1 MLMRK
6 KFPDMPTTTVTADL
20 LSRFGSPT
28 RYSLS
33 PYQGMRSMLKG
44 KYADL
49 LRVPN
54 LEAIIREKDDFEFCK
69 DEFVCTYDTH
79 ALGGITE
86 QCTGMA
92 IVGEETTQVGFA
104 AKPTD
109 LMPPSYLMRFED
121 QIPEE
126 NMRTFVLHV
135 LSNTVRQGKLYKDYL
150 KEMEVQEN
158 TFDTGDGEDEINANE
173 LQNDYTG
180 DKAGAAEVAKAKK
193 DLAYCLYRLN
203 LLSGVCHINMLS
215 LIFAYLV
222 ANPTQASKRIGP
234 SKLLAAKP
242 VYYSDQHGN
251 CTTVITDETDRSLR
265 AAYGLINSSDVEKF
279 KEFRSDIRK
288 TFKCIHTLRINP
300 RADDPALYTHEF
312 CKRIA
317 HDYMIDNC
325 SYVSRKFGGYNKDVL
340 SQLRGM
346 SLDMVVNNSIE
357 TRIDPEETI
366 INLICSTLSVPESI
380 YRAFSTKYS
389 GLYANDY
396 YKLLELHKSDAI
408 IELTGDLAGMQT
420 DEAGFYLSVIG
431 EPYTIDITNIIR
443 VHKSYTTMQAY
454 IHRSGWVVCLPTG
467 PALVMARLDNFVKNF
482 DIQDVGH
489 IEWQLF
495 TVDEN
500 S

>member
-49 LRVPN
+49 LSVPN

-193 DLAYCLYRLN
+193 
-203 LLSGVCHINMLS
+203 
-215 LIFAYLV
+215 
-222 ANPTQASKRIGP
+222 
-234 SKLLAAKP
+234 
-242 VYYSDQHGN
+242 
-251 CTTVITDETDRSLR
+251 
-265 AAYGLINSSDVEKF
+265 DVEKF

>member
-49 LRVPN
+49 LSVPN

-288 TFKCIHTLRINP
+288 TFKCIHTLRINQEQTI
-300 RADDPALYTHEF
+300 LLCIH
-312 CKRIA
+312 
-317 HDYMIDNC
+317 M
-325 SYVSRKFGGYNKDVL
+325 SSV
-340 SQLRGM
+340 RG
-346 SLDMVVNNSIE
+346 LL
-357 TRIDPEETI
+357 TI
-366 INLICSTLSVPESI
+366 I
-380 YRAFSTKYS
+380 
-389 GLYANDY
+389 
-396 YKLLELHKSDAI
+396 
-408 IELTGDLAGMQT
+408 
-420 DEAGFYLSVIG
+420 
-431 EPYTIDITNIIR
+431 
-443 VHKSYTTMQAY
+443 
-454 IHRSGWVVCLPTG
+454 
-467 PALVMARLDNFVKNF
+467 
-482 DIQDVGH
+482 
-489 IEWQLF
+489 
-495 TVDEN
+495 
-500 S
+500 